1 MPLLIAE
8 RTSLDY
14 GMTITDATGNSMLID
29 IPVDQGGQ
37 GKGMRPMQTMLAALC
52 GCSAVDVISILQ
64 KQKQEYSSFKI
75 AVDGD
80 REHGKE
86 PSVWETVELVF
97 EFTGEVEPG
106 KAFRAVTLSINKYC
120 SVAETLRRAGAAIN
134 FKVKVNEVVFEG

>member
-52 GCSAVDVISILQ
+52 GCSAVDVVSILQ
-64 KQKQEYSSFKI
+64 KQKQQYSSFKI

-97 EFTGEVEPG
+97 EFVGEVEPE
-106 KAFRAVTLSINKYC
+106 KAFRAVKLSIDKYC
-120 SVAETLRRAGAAIN
+120 SVAETLRRAGAAIQ
-134 FKVKVNEVVFEG
+134 FKVKVNDVIFEG